1 LPSTALRGALPLQKP
16 LELIFHVCNRHSQDE
31 YEGYCLLVLDDQ
43 GEIVL
48 TLTSPSKTRKFE
60 ETYASVKEGDLVDKK
75 MKTIG
80 EAAASRV
87 R

>member
-1 LPSTALRGALPLQKP
+1 MKESAEPTNQPVAQSDYDNTFVYFALT
-16 LELIFHVCNRHSQDE
+16 
-31 YEGYCLLVLDDQ
+31 LLVLDDQ

-80 EAAASRV
+80 EAAASRI